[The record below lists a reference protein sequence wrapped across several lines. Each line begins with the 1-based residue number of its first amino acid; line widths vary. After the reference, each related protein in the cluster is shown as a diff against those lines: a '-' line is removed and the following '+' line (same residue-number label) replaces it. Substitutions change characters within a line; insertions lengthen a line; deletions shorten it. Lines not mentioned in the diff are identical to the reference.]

1 MKARLP
7 SPAGSVMRARASST
21 KAVALVRPAASAAA
35 ESITV
40 LGMGRD
46 PVLRRVVAEIMTG
59 SAAKA
64 NPHLAKT
71 LLH

>member
-7 SPAGSVMRARASST
+7 SPAGSAMRARASST
-21 KAVALVRPAASAAA
+21 SAAEVVRPPASAAA
-35 ESITV
+35 ASITV
-40 LGMGRD
+40 FGMGRH
-46 PVLRRVVAEIMTG
+46 PVFRRVMAQIMTG